1 MAQLGHYL
9 RFVRKAFGARR
20 RRLWYTEPMNELLPH
35 VYEMKEADKVFDF
48 QAIFPAAA
56 PLELEI
62 GCGNGRFLAA
72 NAAKHPER
80 CYLGVERMIER
91 LRRCSKKA
99 QQGALTNL
107 AFVRVEAGRF
117 VREVVP
123 DAAISAFYLFFPD
136 PWPKRRHHKNR
147 FFQPEM
153 CQTLARIL
161 VPGGQVFI
169 STDHEDYF
177 REMEKALSVDARFE
191 PIAPLIRPEDE
202 QTDFE
207 RLFLSK
213 GEPIYNCAFRL
224 RA

>member
-1 MAQLGHYL
+1 ML
-9 RFVRKAFGARR
+9 
-20 RRLWYTEPMNELLPH
+20 LLPH
-35 VYEMKEADKVFDF
+35 VYEMKLEDTTFPLAEVFQREAP
-48 QAIFPAAA
+48 I
-56 PLELEI
+56 ELEI

-80 CYLGVERMIER
+80 CYLGVERMMER

-99 QQGALTNL
+99 QQGALENL

-117 VREVVP
+117 VREVLP
-123 DAAISAFYLFFPD
+123 DRSVSAFYLFFPD

-153 CQTLARIL
+153 CHTLARIL
-161 VPGGQVFI
+161 IPGGCVYI
-169 STDHEDYF
+169 STDHADYF
-177 REMEKALSVDARFE
+177 QEMQRYLTADARFE
-191 PIAPLIRPEDE
+191 PIAPLVRPEDE

-213 GEPIYNCAFRL
+213 GDPIYDCAFRL
-224 RA
+224 R

>member
-1 MAQLGHYL
+1 M
-9 RFVRKAFGARR
+9 K
-20 RRLWYTEPMNELLPH
+20 EILPR
-35 VYEMKEADKVFDF
+35 VYEMKEEDRTFSPADVWE
-48 QAIFPAAA
+48 A
-56 PLELEI
+56 PGPVELEI

-80 CYLGVERMIER
+80 TYLGVERMMER

-99 QQGALTNL
+99 QQGALSNL

-117 VREVVP
+117 VREVLPAQCV
-123 DAAISAFYLFFPD
+123 SAFYLFFPD

-153 CQTLARIL
+153 CHTLARIL
-161 VPGGQVFI
+161 IPGGLVYI
-169 STDHEDYF
+169 STDHAEYF
-177 REMEKALSVDARFE
+177 GEMQRYLAADARFVE
-191 PIAPLIRPEDE
+191 IPPLVRPEDE

-213 GEPIYNCAFRL
+213 GEPIYSCGFQLKPGN
-224 RA
+224 